1 MMFPNRAVMATAM
14 YSMTAMSHHGG
25 SAPNGRSKSTR
36 KYVRQMERI
45 AKAKQK
51 AEDKKK
57 PKLKPGQLPLP

>member
-1 MMFPNRAVMATAM
+1 MAQAAM
-14 YSMTAMSHHGG
+14 YSLASMSYTPGAHHT
-25 SAPNGRSKSTR
+25 GRAKSTR
-36 KYVRQMERI
+36 KYIRQMERI